1 MVKMT
6 TVIIIDKEIENIECI
21 KEGNRDLYD
30 DIVSVMPDYE
40 IVNELAVNVDDK
52 TWKEIKDDYIKRL
65 TLNEDEFKH
74 YLENANYIIVY
85 KNEKYKLCL
94 KK

>member
-1 MVKMT
+1 MT
-6 TVIIIDKEIENIECI
+6 IVIIIDKEIENLECF

-30 DIVSVMPDYE
+30 DIVSVMSDCE
-40 IVNELAVNVDDK
+40 IVNEYAVNVDDK
-52 TWKEIKDDYIKRL
+52 TWQEIEDEYIKRL
-65 TLNEDEFKH
+65 TLNENEFKH

-85 KNEKYKLCL
+85 KDGKYKLCL

>member
-1 MVKMT
+1 MT

-30 DIVSVMPDYE
+30 DIISVMSDYE

-52 TWKEIKDDYIKRL
+52 TWNEIKDDYIK
-65 TLNEDEFKH
+65 
-74 YLENANYIIVY
+74 
-85 KNEKYKLCL
+85 

>member
-1 MVKMT
+1 MT

-30 DIVSVMPDYE
+30 DIISVMTDCE
-40 IVNELAVNVDDK
+40 IVNELAVNVNDK
-52 TWKEIKDDYIKRL
+52 TWNEIKDDYIKRL
-65 TLNEDEFKH
+65 TLNEDEFKR
-74 YLENANYIIVY
+74 YIENANYIIVY
-85 KNEKYKLCL
+85 KDGKYKLCL